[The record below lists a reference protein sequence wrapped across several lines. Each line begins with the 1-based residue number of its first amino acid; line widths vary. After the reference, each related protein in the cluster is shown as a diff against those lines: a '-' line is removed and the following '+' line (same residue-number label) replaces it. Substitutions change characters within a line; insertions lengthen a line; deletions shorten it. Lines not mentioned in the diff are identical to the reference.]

1 MKTTKK
7 FITLSLNPA
16 IDRTMYFENFTLGT
30 LNRTAAKTVRTAGSK
45 GMNAA
50 RAIMTVGGE
59 VLSVAFC
66 GGDSGEFMRREMERE
81 GIPSYFVKTECDV
94 RENVKIIES
103 DGRGTEA
110 NERGGPI
117 LPKEMSEMTEK
128 LFSLADEN
136 TVFLLCGSI
145 PPGVEITAYQTLT
158 EKLKNLGAKVVLD
171 CDGEALKEALKAS
184 PDLIKPNKR
193 ELEGLVGKELCDV
206 ESIAAASSE
215 IAEKYQTNVLCTMG
229 EDGSLYV
236 SSSGEKI
243 FATAPKDITVR
254 GFAGAGDT
262 YLGVFCHHRFGL
274 DESIEKSMIS
284 AASASAAKVECEG
297 SNLPDRDGVYR
308 YVSDIKTTE
317 I

>member
-1 MKTTKK
+1 MPKK

-16 IDRTMYFENFTLGT
+16 IDRTMYFDNFTLGT
-30 LNRTAAKTVRTAGSK
+30 LNRTAGKTVRTAGSK

-50 RAIMTVGGE
+50 RALKTAGSE

-66 GGDSGEFMRREMERE
+66 GGDSGGFMRREMERE
-81 GIPSYFVKTECDV
+81 GIPSLFVTTECEV
-94 RENVKIIES
+94 RENVKIIEA

-117 LPKEMSEMTEK
+117 LPHEIKEMYEK
-128 LFSLADEN
+128 LVSLADEN

-145 PPGVEITAYQTLT
+145 PPGVETSAYRTLT
-158 EKLKNLGAKVVLD
+158 EKLKSLGASVALD
-171 CDGEALKEALKAS
+171 CDGAALKEALNAS

-193 ELEGLVGKELCDV
+193 ELEGLVGRELSGTQEV
-206 ESIAAASSE
+206 FSAAKE
-215 IAEKYQTNVLCTMG
+215 IAEKFFTNVLCTLG

-236 SSSGEKI
+236 SRDGGGI
-243 FATAPKDITVR
+243 FTTAPKGITVR

-262 YLGVFCHHRFGL
+262 YLGIFCHHRFGQG
-274 DESIEKSMIS
+274 ESVERAMTC

-297 SNLPDRDGVYR
+297 SNLPSIDGIYK
-308 YVSDIKTTE
+308 YVDDIRAEMVK
-317 I
+317 

>member
-1 MKTTKK
+1 MTKK

-16 IDRTMYFENFTLGT
+16 IDRTMYFDKFSLGT
-30 LNRTAAKTVRTAGSK
+30 LNRTSAKTVRTAGSK

-50 RAIMTVGGE
+50 RAIMTAGGE

-81 GIPSYFVKTECDV
+81 GIPSYFVKTECGV

-117 LPKEMSEMTEK
+117 LPCEITEMYEK

-145 PPGVEITAYQTLT
+145 PPGVDVTAYQTLT
-158 EKLKNLGAKVVLD
+158 EKLKSLGAKVVLD
-171 CDGEALKEALKAS
+171 CDGAALKEALKAS

-193 ELEGLVGKELCDV
+193 ELEGLVGRELNSTNEVFSAAED
-206 ESIAAASSE
+206 IA
-215 IAEKYQTNVLCTMG
+215 KKFGTNVLCTLG
-229 EDGSLYV
+229 EEGSLYT
-236 SSSGEKI
+236 SIDGKGI
-243 FATAPKDITVR
+243 FATAPKNITVR

-274 DESIEKSMIS
+274 DDSIEKSMIA

-297 SNLPDRDGVYR
+297 SNLPDKDGVYK
-308 YVSDIKTTE
+308 YVAGIKTGKA
-317 I
+317 